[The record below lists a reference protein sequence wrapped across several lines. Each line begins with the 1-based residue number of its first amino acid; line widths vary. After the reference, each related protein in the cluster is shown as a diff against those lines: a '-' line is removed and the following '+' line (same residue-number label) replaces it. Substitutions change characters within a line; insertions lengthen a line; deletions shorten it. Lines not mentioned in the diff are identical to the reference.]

1 MTVFIVKSFGPEMG
15 YRNLKVFDNLIDAEN
30 SQQLI
35 EKQIPKDIENE
46 FVEIESMTIEG

>member
-15 YRNLKVFDNLIDAEN
+15 YRNLKVFDNLIEAEHY
-30 SQQLI
+30 QHMI
-35 EKQIPKDIENE
+35 EKQIPEDIENE